1 MNTIN
6 ATAWANLKK
15 NKGRNILTGIAILL
29 TTFLIFTIT
38 TLGSGMIRLQFEA
51 ANQLYPAYHFMYR
64 SVSEKTAEDLSHHAD
79 IAALGLR
86 QDTAEIILENATLF
100 IWIKPGLS
108 WESLTLK
115 TAVFLHR
122 EMTWQFRKGCCRNLG
137 SARK

>member
-51 ANQLYPAYHFMYR
+51 ANQLYR
-64 SVSEKTAEDLSHHAD
+64 SNLLKSGPMMR
-79 IAALGLR
+79 IRALGFS
-86 QDTAEIILENATLF
+86 DMF
-100 IWIKPGLS
+100 
-108 WESLTLK
+108 
-115 TAVFLHR
+115 
-122 EMTWQFRKGCCRNLG
+122 
-137 SARK
+137 

>member
-6 ATAWANLKK
+6 TTAWANLKK

-64 SVSEKTAEDLSHHAD
+64 SVSEKQ
-79 IAALGLR
+79 LR
-86 QDTAEIILENATLF
+86 ICLIMRILQP
-100 IWIKPGLS
+100 W
-108 WESLTLK
+108 
-115 TAVFLHR
+115 VFGR
-122 EMTWQFRKGCCRNLG
+122 IRR
-137 SARK
+137 R

>member
-6 ATAWANLKK
+6 TTAWANLKK
-15 NKGRNILTGIAILL
+15 NKGRNILMGIAILL

-79 IAALGLR
+79 IADLGLR
-86 QDTAEIILENATLF
+86 QDTACLLYTSFCPSGISYKMVSFYLECYTSMECFAS
-100 IWIKPGLS
+100 IYVG
-108 WESLTLK
+108 
-115 TAVFLHR
+115 
-122 EMTWQFRKGCCRNLG
+122 Q
-137 SARK
+137 

>member
-6 ATAWANLKK
+6 TTAWANLKK
-15 NKGRNILTGIAILL
+15 NKGRNILMGIAILL

-79 IAALGLR
+79 IADLGLR
-86 QDTAEIILENATLF
+86 QDTAEIILEMPDATLF
-100 IWIKPGLS
+100 IWIKPG
-108 WESLTLK
+108 
-115 TAVFLHR
+115 
-122 EMTWQFRKGCCRNLG
+122 
-137 SARK
+137 